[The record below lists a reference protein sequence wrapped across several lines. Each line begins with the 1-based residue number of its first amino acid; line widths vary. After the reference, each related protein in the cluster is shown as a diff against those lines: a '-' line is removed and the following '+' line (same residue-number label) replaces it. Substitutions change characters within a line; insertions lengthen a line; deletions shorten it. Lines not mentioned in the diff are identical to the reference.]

1 MKAGKPRDAK
11 HAVTAGLNNEIVE
24 TLRSN
29 LRRQDKFHS
38 PIASVS
44 SGYTYG
50 ERSVKAS
57 EQRYVEITLQRSAV
71 GCENHRFATWIK
83 FNLRDEYSVSNF
95 FCSGGELTNI
105 ARAHTGPSSQGL

>member
-1 MKAGKPRDAK
+1 MKSGKPRDAK
-11 HAVTAGLNNEIVE
+11 HAVTARLDNEIVE

-50 ERSVKAS
+50 ERSVKAN
-57 EQRYVEITLQRSAV
+57 EQRYVEITLQRDAV
-71 GCENHRFATWIK
+71 GCENHCFATGIK
-83 FNLRDEYSVSNF
+83 FN
-95 FCSGGELTNI
+95 
-105 ARAHTGPSSQGL
+105 